1 MRVSTALL
9 FTTRLMSVS
18 VPLGGAS
25 EVQEVAEDV
34 LDALQRHFGV
44 GVWHFAEVEQQIVE
58 GLQDVVV
65 ALGVREKFAIF
76 IMFY

>member
-1 MRVSTALL
+1 ML

-18 VPLGGAS
+18 VPLGGGAS

-65 ALGVREKFAIF
+65 ALGVRERLAIF